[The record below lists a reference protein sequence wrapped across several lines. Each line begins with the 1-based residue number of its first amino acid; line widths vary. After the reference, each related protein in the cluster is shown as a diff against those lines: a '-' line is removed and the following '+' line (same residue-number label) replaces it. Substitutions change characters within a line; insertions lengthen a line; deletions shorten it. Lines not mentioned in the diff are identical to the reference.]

1 MNLGSNKKL
10 SIRDKLEV
18 ASKEDNIRKTL
29 LRWFGHVQSR
39 SVDVSVEKI
48 DFLELTS
55 TSRVGVYWFGLNRH
69 PNQTKPEK
77 IRFVMFGFGMGMWNK
92 TLFISVSV

>member
-18 ASKEDNIRKTL
+18 ASKEDNIKKTL
-29 LRWFGHVQSR
+29 LRWFGHVQNR

-48 DFLELTS
+48 EFFRAHKHFKSRCLLVRFEPTS
-55 TSRVGVYWFGLNRH
+55 E
-69 PNQTKPEK
+69 PNQTEK
-77 IRFVMFGFGMGMWNK
+77 NQVCYV
-92 TLFISVSV
+92 T